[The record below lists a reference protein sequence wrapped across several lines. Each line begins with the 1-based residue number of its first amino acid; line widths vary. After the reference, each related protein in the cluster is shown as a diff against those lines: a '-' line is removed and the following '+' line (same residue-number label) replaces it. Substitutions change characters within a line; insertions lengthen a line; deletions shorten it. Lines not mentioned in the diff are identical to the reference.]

1 MCLIEP
7 IDAIQNS
14 YAVQVGISRAAH
26 KQEVKRVHELKSLLK
41 SLLKTEKISNRREF
55 ISVFLI
61 LFEKM

>member
-26 KQEVKRVHELKSLLK
+26 KQEVKRVHELKSLFK
-41 SLLKTEKISNRREF
+41 SLLSERKTEKS
-55 ISVFLI
+55 LI
-61 LFEKM
+61 VVNLFQFFKLF